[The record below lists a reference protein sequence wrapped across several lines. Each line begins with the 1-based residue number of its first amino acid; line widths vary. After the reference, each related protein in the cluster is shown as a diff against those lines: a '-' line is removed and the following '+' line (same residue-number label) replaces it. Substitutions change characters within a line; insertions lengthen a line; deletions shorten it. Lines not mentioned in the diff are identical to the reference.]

1 MYKDI
6 LKNIN
11 PRQAMKELDELFD
24 DPVEDFEEDTEP
36 CIMFSEEPNSSL
48 EHDFK
53 YNNFKIEE
61 HAYEEIKDFVL
72 KTQKKYAIGVSLF
85 SIQCILD
92 QINEELAT
100 LDHTKRKEKVR

>member
-1 MYKDI
+1 MNKDI

-11 PRQAMKELDELFD
+11 LRQELDELFD
-24 DPVEDFEEDTEP
+24 DPVEDFDEDTDP
-36 CIMFSEEPNSSL
+36 CIMFSETLNPSL
-48 EHDFK
+48 EYDFK

-61 HAYEEIKDFVL
+61 RAYEEIKDFVL
-72 KTQKKYAIGVSLF
+72 KTQKKYAIGVNLF

-100 LDHTKRKEKVR
+100 LEHNKKKEKY